1 MFIIGLTGGIGSGKS
16 AATNYFQKLGVT
28 IVDADIAARIVV
40 EPNTPGLIEIEKYFD
55 SSILQTDGSLDR
67 AKLRSLIFADDKK
80 RQWLESLLHPLIAE
94 EIQQQLK
101 DSTSAYTILVSPLL
115 LETQQH
121 QWANRILL
129 IDVPVELQINR
140 TTSRDNNTAEQV
152 ESIIKVQMPRE
163 DKQAKA
169 DDIALNDKDLNHLHT
184 EITTLHKKYL
194 KLAQESL
201 A

>member
-55 SSILQTDGSLDR
+55 SSILQTNGSLDR

-101 DSTSAYTILVSPLL
+101 DSSSAYTILVSPLL

-169 DDIALNDKDLNHLHT
+169 NDIVLNDKDLNHLHT
-184 EITTLHKKYL
+184 EITTLHQKYL

>member
-101 DSTSAYTILVSPLL
+101 DSSSAYTILVSPLL

-169 DDIALNDKDLNHLHT
+169 NDIVLNDKDLNHLHT
-184 EITTLHKKYL
+184 EITTLHQKYL

>member
-67 AKLRSLIFADDKK
+67 AKLRSLIFSDDNK

-129 IDVPVELQINR
+129 IDVSVELQISR
-140 TTSRDNNTAEQV
+140 TTSRDNNTTEQV
-152 ESIIKVQMPRE
+152 KSIIKVQMPRE